1 MEIDI
6 NDIDF
11 ISLRRDLRDYFGTA
25 VSSNPFAMADVV
37 NVDTASDLELLNLIN
52 DTNLDI
58 INYIHGESLKKVLN
72 RE

>member
-11 ISLRRDLRDYFGTA
+11 ISLRRDLSDYFGTA
-25 VSSNPFAMADVV
+25 VGSNPFAMADVV
-37 NVDTASDLELLNLIN
+37 NVDSVTDLELLNLIN

-58 INYIHGESLKKVLN
+58 TNYIHGESLKKILN
-72 RE
+72 K

>member
-25 VSSNPFAMADVV
+25 VSSNPFAMADVI
-37 NVDTASDLELLNLIN
+37 NIDSASDLELLNLLN

-58 INYIHGESLKKVLN
+58 TNYIHGESLKKILN
-72 RE
+72 K